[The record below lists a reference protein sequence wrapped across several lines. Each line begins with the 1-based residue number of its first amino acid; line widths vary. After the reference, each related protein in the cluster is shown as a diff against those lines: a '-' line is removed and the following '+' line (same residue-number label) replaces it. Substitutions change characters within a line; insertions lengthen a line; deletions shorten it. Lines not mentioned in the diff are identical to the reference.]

1 VEAILY
7 RVLVTDHFAFFPL
20 YIIDLAETVYIPLA
34 TYCVHI
40 SLNINGVLLA
50 IQRYDANYES
60 DLTRNRQNKQDS
72 RHATNIDDTFLILIK
87 I

>member
-1 VEAILY
+1 
-7 RVLVTDHFAFFPL
+7 L
-20 YIIDLAETVYIPLA
+20 YIIDLDETVYIPLA